1 MLAGPCLR
9 EESVEG
15 VISNAGGIVCWHLAI
30 WLYAMLQAVELPA
43 GAAHLDT
50 GLADVEGD
58 HLAHLHLAGPCLKL
72 NRIIE

>member
-15 VISNAGGIVCWHLAI
+15 VICYASGVIGRHLAI
-30 WLYAMLQAVELPA
+30 RLDAMLEAVELPA

-50 GLADVEGD
+50 GLADVERD
-58 HLAHLHLAGPCLKL
+58 NFAHLHLAGSCLKMK
-72 NRIIE
+72 R